1 MGAAIW
7 LLPSYGSHSASLRP
21 RTKSMGFTSS
31 HVEAAS
37 TLAVIASSHEP
48 LLFLAGN
55 LRIIAASA
63 SFCRTFQI
71 DPASVPGRQ
80 LSELGA
86 GEWAMPKLASLLKA
100 TASGSAEIEA
110 YEIDLVRKGAEPRYL
125 VVNARKLD
133 DGDNDRVRL
142 LLAVSDVTFARAEA
156 RQKDD
161 LIREKAILL
170 QEVQHRVAN
179 SLQIIA
185 SVLMQSARKVQSEEV
200 RGHLQD
206 AHHRVMS
213 IAAVQRHLAVSSL
226 NDVAVR
232 PYFVQLCESLAVSM
246 IPDPNVLSIEVRAD
260 DSVVAANKSV
270 SLGLIVTELVINA
283 LKHAFPAHT
292 RGKILVGYRAN
303 GPDWTLT
310 VKDDGIGMPKG
321 SRKAKAGLGTGIIEA
336 LATHLGSSI
345 QVIASNPGV
354 AITISHDKEMNRR
367 RDATAA

>member
-1 MGAAIW
+1 MG
-7 LLPSYGSHSASLRP
+7 L
-21 RTKSMGFTSS
+21 FTSS
-31 HVEAAS
+31 RVEATS
-37 TLAVIASSHEP
+37 TLAVIASSNEP
-48 LLFLAGN
+48 LLFLAGD
-55 LRIIAASA
+55 LTIIAASA

-86 GEWAMPKLASLLKA
+86 GEWAMPKLISLLKA
-100 TASGSAEIEA
+100 TASGSAEIGA
-110 YEIDLVRKGAEPRYL
+110 YEIDLVREGGEPRCL
-125 VVNARKLD
+125 VLNARKLD
-133 DGDNDRVRL
+133 DGDSTPVRL

-161 LIREKAILL
+161 LIREKAVLL

-185 SVLMQSARKVQSEEV
+185 SLLMQSARKVQSEEV

-246 IPDPNVLSIEVRAD
+246 IPDPNVLSIEVTAD

-292 RGKILVGYRAN
+292 RGKILVDYRSN
-303 GPDWTLT
+303 GTNWRLS
-310 VKDDGIGMPKG
+310 VKDDGVGMPTG
-321 SRKAKAGLGTGIIEA
+321 NQKAKAGLGTGIIEA
-336 LATHLGSSI
+336 LAKHLGATS
-345 QVIASNPGV
+345 QVRRADPGV
-354 AITISHDKEMNRR
+354 AIEISRERELGQ
-367 RDATAA
+367 RDAPAAA

>member
-1 MGAAIW
+1 MG
-7 LLPSYGSHSASLRP
+7 L
-21 RTKSMGFTSS
+21 FTSS

-37 TLAVIASSHEP
+37 TLAVIASSNEP
-48 LLFLAGN
+48 LLFLAED

-86 GEWAMPKLASLLKA
+86 GEWAMPKLISLLKA
-100 TASGSAEIEA
+100 TASGSAEIGA
-110 YEIDLVRKGAEPRYL
+110 YEIDLVREGGEPRCL
-125 VVNARKLD
+125 VLNARKLD
-133 DGDNDRVRL
+133 DGDSTPVRL

-161 LIREKAILL
+161 LIREKAVLL

-185 SVLMQSARKVQSEEV
+185 SLLMQSARKVQSEEV

-206 AHHRVMS
+206 AHHRVLS

-226 NDVAVR
+226 NDVALR

-246 IPDPNVLSIEVRAD
+246 IPDPNVLSIEVTVD
-260 DSVVAANKSV
+260 DSVVEPNKSV

-283 LKHAFPAHT
+283 LKHAFPGHA
-292 RGKILVGYRAN
+292 RGKIVVDYRSD
-303 GPDWTLT
+303 GPGWSLS
-310 VKDDGIGMPKG
+310 VKDDGIGLPTG
-321 SRKAKAGLGTGIIEA
+321 TRTAKAGLGTGIIEA
-336 LATHLGSSI
+336 LTKHLGATF
-345 QVIASNPGV
+345 QVAASNPGAAV
-354 AITISHDKEMNRR
+354 AISHDKEMIHR

>member
-1 MGAAIW
+1 
-7 LLPSYGSHSASLRP
+7 
-21 RTKSMGFTSS
+21 MGFTSS

-37 TLAVIASSHEP
+37 TLAVIASSNEP
-48 LLFLAGN
+48 LLFLAGD

-100 TASGSAEIEA
+100 TASGSAEIAA
-110 YEIDLVRKGAEPRYL
+110 YEIDLLRNGVEPRYL

-161 LIREKAILL
+161 LIREKAVLL

-185 SVLMQSARKVQSEEV
+185 SLLMQSARKVQSEEV
-200 RGHLQD
+200 RVHLQD
-206 AHHRVMS
+206 AHHRVLS
-213 IAAVQRHLAVSSL
+213 IAAVQRHLAVSST
-226 NDVAVR
+226 NDVALR
-232 PYFVQLCESLAVSM
+232 PYFVQLCESLAISM
-246 IPDPNVLSIEVRAD
+246 ISDPNVLSIEVTVD
-260 DSVVAANKSV
+260 DSVVDPNKSV

-283 LKHAFPAHT
+283 LKHAFPGHA
-292 RGKILVGYRAN
+292 RGKIVVDYRSDGA
-303 GPDWTLT
+303 GWSLS
-310 VKDDGIGMPKG
+310 VKDNGIGMPTG
-321 SRKAKAGLGTGIIEA
+321 SRKRKAGLGTGIIEA

-345 QVIASNPGV
+345 QVLASNPGV
-354 AITISHDKEMNRR
+354 AVAISSDKQMNRR